1 MTVRARGR
9 EYQRVAP
16 VAGSMMPLECIEGL
30 VEVARIGDRMCRG
43 AEPFAQRMS

>member
-9 EYQRVAP
+9 EYQRVTP
-16 VAGSMMPLECIEGL
+16 VAGSMMPLEYMEGL
-30 VEVARIGDRMCRG
+30 VEVACIGVRMCRR